1 MSLQWRWLSTS
12 MMMTL
17 ETFFFARTTYV
28 ENFQSRLLFPM
39 FRYLSLP
46 SIPPIF
52 QSPSLSNIRFFFC
65 SCSLVLFCF
74 LLLSFL
80 PLSNIYPSGCSGQGH
95 QPAPGVFVF
104 FSPFLWVDLN
114 KKKKNMGMKLRL
126 PQYRRIHPIYRKK
139 KKKNI
144 QFHLFLFFFSF
155 VSQKLFVVFFFTEK
169 K

>member
-1 MSLQWRWLSTS
+1 MSRKT
-12 MMMTL
+12 
-17 ETFFFARTTYV
+17 
-28 ENFQSRLLFPM
+28 FQSRLLFPT

-95 QPAPGVFVF
+95 QPAPGVFAFF
-104 FSPFLWVDLN
+104 FSPFLLVDLN
-114 KKKKNMGMKLRL
+114 KKKNMGMKLRL

-139 KKKNI
+139 KKKHSI
-144 QFHLFLFFFSF
+144 SSFPFFLFFR
-155 VSQKLFVVFFFTEK
+155 
-169 K
+169 

>member
-1 MSLQWRWLSTS
+1 MSRKT
-12 MMMTL
+12 
-17 ETFFFARTTYV
+17 
-28 ENFQSRLLFPM
+28 FQSRLLFPT

-95 QPAPGVFVF
+95 QPAPGVFAFF
-104 FSPFLWVDLN
+104 FSPFLLVDLN
-114 KKKKNMGMKLRL
+114 KKKYGNETTSTSISSHSSYLS
-126 PQYRRIHPIYRKK
+126 KK
-139 KKKNI
+139 KKETFNFI
-144 QFHLFLFFFSF
+144 FSFFSF
-155 VSQKLFVVFFFTEK
+155 LSLAKSYLFVLFFFFTEK

>member
-114 KKKKNMGMKLRL
+114 KKKKKYGNETTSTSISSHSSYLS
-126 PQYRRIHPIYRKK
+126 KK